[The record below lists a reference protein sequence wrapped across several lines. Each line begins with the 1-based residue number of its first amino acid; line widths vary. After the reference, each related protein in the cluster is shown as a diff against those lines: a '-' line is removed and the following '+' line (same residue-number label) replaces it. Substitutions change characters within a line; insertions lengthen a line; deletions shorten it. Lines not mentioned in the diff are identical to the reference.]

1 MDGWARR
8 GQTLKIHPHS
18 LCPVIMEAATC
29 ASCGMNSLLAQNF
42 VIFPCPN
49 CGKATV
55 ARCGRCKALGR
66 NYECGECGF
75 EGP

>member
-1 MDGWARR
+1 
-8 GQTLKIHPHS
+8 
-18 LCPVIMEAATC
+18 MEAATC
-29 ASCGMNSLLAQNF
+29 ASCGMNSLLAQYF

-66 NYECGECGF
+66 SYECGECGF